1 MKKKMI
7 TSRVNETIKFVKS
20 LKDKKNRDENNVF
33 TVEGIKLTKEA
44 LKSGFK
50 VKKIFLTENNEKE
63 FLDSGVE
70 TVTVSNDVFKSI
82 SNEVSPQGVL
92 GIVEK
97 PSEKPFNKKNCLLLD
112 GVSDPGNVGAI
123 MRTAAATG
131 FTEIFLTDCADP
143 FNGKSVRASMGGVF
157 KVSLHTVEREHAID
171 KIGLPLV
178 VADMYGENIF
188 TFKKKDSVC
197 LVIGNEGNGVSDF
210 IKSKASYTVSIP
222 MENGMESLNASVS
235 AGILM
240 YLLK

>member
-1 MKKKMI
+1 MI
-7 TSRVNETIKFVKS
+7 TSRANETIKFVRS
-20 LKDKKNRDENNVF
+20 LKDKKNRDDNNVF
-33 TVEGIKLTKEA
+33 IVESIKLTLEA
-44 LKSGFK
+44 LNSGFTI
-50 VKKIFLTENNEKE
+50 KKLFVTEEVENE
-63 FLDSGVE
+63 FSAYGVE
-70 TVTVSNDVFKSI
+70 TVVVSLDVFKSI

-92 GIVEK
+92 AIVEK
-97 PSEKPFNKKNCLLLD
+97 PSEKPFVKKNCLLLD

-123 MRTAAATG
+123 IRTAAATD
-131 FTEIFLTDCADP
+131 FTEIFLINCADP
-143 FNGKSVRASMGGVF
+143 FNSKSIRASMGGLF
-157 KVSLHTVEREHAID
+157 KVNLHTVNREDAID

-188 TFKKKDSVC
+188 NFRKNDFVC